1 MKSILLTLTL
11 FLCSWH
17 LVQAQRGELVRDG
30 GRATNTS
37 RSTSRDSSQQ
47 KVLPLFTLARVG
59 ITPLNGTEEPL
70 DTLAT
75 DVITPEP
82 YYTHSDLIGTLGS
95 PNAAGYTGKYQGLN
109 RPAIALGYHMYDH
122 LTNENDDQII
132 KTSRTLIDI
141 QYQQDFVIEGSDI
154 VAGLYKQ
161 FDNDVLLNFEYE
173 QHKDDGIVSLQSN
186 KWDNIALQLAQLKAD
201 RRTYFSYHRFAHE
214 ENHAR
219 TLSNSSLGSSNY
231 GVSGWTIGNWRQLSS
246 NDSTQQSTWWSSEL
260 SSQKNGYNYS
270 TTVDDNTKITLGLD
284 KGVSSLSLDQ
294 GLSTLQWA
302 NGLTRKNQ
310 SQESL
315 LEATIRLN
323 SLRNSQD
330 TVRQAELGIR
340 AHHVQVLA
348 ISQLIGSAD
357 VAMRKGETDYSLGI
371 ELTSDKTRAEIVH
384 SRAHPDLAERTLFL
398 SATDSIGLSL
408 SPSRSWALSAS
419 YQDIVPGLH
428 LEANVELTSDAI
440 VPSALGKPVQ
450 LEEDIFIANLTATYQ
465 WAIRRIKGNTAL
477 TLQHIN
483 NNVIPRPS
491 AYLKGDIGLPFTLVR
506 DKLDAKIGMNYLLAT
521 SYHIPA
527 YNPLYGSFYN
537 DGSGQKSGVI
547 AIFDPYIQFDIDR
560 FHAYLKTTNPM
571 TRVTGFNKRFFVKD
585 YPIYDY
591 RIALGVLWRFLD

>member
-1 MKSILLTLTL
+1 MKSILLTITL
-11 FLCSWH
+11 LLCSWH
-17 LVQAQRGELVRDG
+17 LLQAQRGDLVLDG
-30 GRATNTS
+30 GRVTNTS
-37 RSTSRDSSQQ
+37 RSTGRDSSQQ
-47 KVLPLFTLARVG
+47 KVLPPFTLARVG
-59 ITPLNGTEEPL
+59 ITPLNSTEESL

-75 DVITPEP
+75 DIITPEP
-82 YYTHSDLIGTLGS
+82 FYTHSDLIGTLGS
-95 PNAAGYTGKYQGLN
+95 PNAAGYTGKYQSLN
-109 RPAIALGYHMYDH
+109 PPAIELGYHMYDH
-122 LTNENDDQII
+122 LNDKNDDQIV

-141 QYQQDFVIEGSDI
+141 QYQQDFVIEGSDL

-270 TTVDDNTKITLGLD
+270 TTVDDNTRVTLGLD

-302 NGLTRKNQ
+302 NGLTRKSQ
-310 SQESL
+310 TQESQ
-315 LEATIRLN
+315 LEATIQLN

-330 TVRQAELGIR
+330 TVRQTELGIR
-340 AHHVQVLA
+340 AHHAQVLA
-348 ISQLIGSAD
+348 IGQLTGSAD
-357 VAMRKGETDYSLGI
+357 VAMRKDETDYSLGM
-371 ELTSDKTRAEIVH
+371 ELTSKNARVEITYSH
-384 SRAHPDLAERTLFL
+384 AHPDLAKRTLFL
-398 SATDSIGLSL
+398 NATDSIGLSL
-408 SPSRSWALSAS
+408 SPSRSWALSGS

-428 LEANVELTSDAI
+428 LETNVELTSDAI
-440 VPSALGKPVQ
+440 VPNPLGNPVQ
-450 LEEDIFIANLTATYQ
+450 LEEDLFIANLTATYQ
-465 WAIRRIKGNTAL
+465 WAVGRIKGNSAL

-506 DKLDAKIGMNYLLAT
+506 DKLDAKIGMNYLLAA
-521 SYHIPA
+521 SYDIPA

-591 RIALGVLWRFLD
+591 RIAFGVLWRFLD